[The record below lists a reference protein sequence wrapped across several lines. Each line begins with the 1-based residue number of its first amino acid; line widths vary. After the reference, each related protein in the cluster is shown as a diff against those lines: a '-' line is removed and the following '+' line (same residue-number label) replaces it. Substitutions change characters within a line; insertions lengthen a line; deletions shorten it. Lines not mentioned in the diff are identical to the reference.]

1 LTLFRKYGH
10 DKDNERVFFY
20 NDKVE
25 VDFYVPEDKLAI
37 QTSFSISKA
46 GSTREREVD
55 ALNKI
60 PKVLAC
66 DRRIIL
72 TYEESDTITDDFG
85 TIEVMPLW
93 KWILGQ

>member
-1 LTLFRKYGH
+1 LGDAEQVQDGARQERGDAVQACACGH
-10 DKDNERVFFY
+10 SV
-20 NDKVE
+20 
-25 VDFYVPEDKLAI
+25 
-37 QTSFSISKA
+37 S
-46 GSTREREVD
+46 RE
-55 ALNKI
+55 LC
-60 PKVLAC
+60 C